1 VFEETGLSD
10 LRSEERSE
18 SASSETKD
26 AQWRKDR
33 KALHSERRRFPRPEK
48 AATAEVLPPA
58 LQPLRFSTRGV
69 EPAGQFAAW
78 QAYVAPL
85 ADIRLPDNV
94 SPEAGF
100 AADHIAWNL
109 GGMLIVQQD
118 TPPHS
123 YMRSQAKVKA
133 NHIDHW
139 HISVL
144 SSGRTWT
151 EVDGHVL
158 EGEPG
163 KVELRSLGHPFRGRS
178 TEAKNLSLFLPRA
191 LLFDVPTPV
200 EIENNIA
207 LCGVFT
213 NMLIE
218 FLDSVES
225 NLPRFA
231 ATDLPHVVQTLRNM
245 IVASVSTSAAQST
258 GTEQHSTVALTERVR
273 RFVEGNLTS
282 GDLSVERICR
292 ELGISRTR
300 LYQIFE
306 QYGGVHHY
314 IQRRRLLSAHAA
326 LSDPANREQIV
337 DIAFAVGF
345 SSAAHFSRA
354 FGKEFGYS
362 PREARNLTIPRYLGQ
377 IVSPASSDSSH
388 SFDEWL
394 KTLGYYH

>member
-1 VFEETGLSD
+1 MH
-10 LRSEERSE
+10 
-18 SASSETKD
+18 A
-26 AQWRKDR
+26 
-33 KALHSERRRFPRPEK
+33 ERRRFPRPEK
-48 AATAEVLPPA
+48 AASEEASLPPA
-58 LQPLRFSTRGV
+58 LQPLRFSTREM
-69 EPAGQFAAW
+69 EPAAQFVAW
-78 QAYVAPL
+78 QTYVAPL
-85 ADIRLPDNV
+85 VDIRLPDNV
-94 SPEAGF
+94 SQEAGF
-100 AADHIAWNL
+100 PADHTAWNL

-133 NHIDHW
+133 NLLDHW

-144 SSGRTWT
+144 RSGRTWS
-151 EVDGHVL
+151 EVDGRVL

-178 TEAKNLSLFLPRA
+178 TEAKTLSLFLPRE
-191 LLFDVPTPV
+191 LLFDVPAPV

-207 LCGVFT
+207 LSGVFT
-213 NMLIE
+213 SMLIE
-218 FLDSVES
+218 YLDSVEG

-231 ATDLPHVVQTLRNM
+231 ATDLPHVVQTVRNM

-258 GTEQHSTVALTERVR
+258 GVEQHSTLAVTERVR
-273 RFVEGNLTS
+273 RFVESNLTS
-282 GDLSVERICR
+282 GDLTVEQICR

-354 FGKEFGYS
+354 FSKEFGYS
-362 PREARNLTIPRYLGQ
+362 PREARNLTIPRYIGQ
-377 IVSPASSDSSH
+377 VATPTSPGGAH
-388 SFDEWL
+388 SFEEWL
-394 KTLGYYH
+394 NTLGYYH

>member
-1 VFEETGLSD
+1 M
-10 LRSEERSE
+10 
-18 SASSETKD
+18 
-26 AQWRKDR
+26 Q
-33 KALHSERRRFPRPEK
+33 SERRRFPRPEK
-48 AATAEVLPPA
+48 AASDGALPPPA
-58 LQPLRFSTRGV
+58 LQPLRFSTRDL
-69 EPAGQFAAW
+69 EPAAQFAAW
-78 QAYVAPL
+78 QTYVNPL
-85 ADIRLPDNV
+85 VDIRLPDNI
-94 SPEAGF
+94 PQETGF
-100 AADHIAWNL
+100 PADHTAWNL

-123 YMRSQAKVKA
+123 YMRPQAKVKA
-133 NHIDHW
+133 NLIDHW
-139 HISVL
+139 HIAVL
-144 SSGRTWT
+144 RDGRTWT

-178 TEAKNLSLFLPRA
+178 TGAQTLSLFLPRA
-191 LLFDVPTPV
+191 LLFDVPAPV

-207 LCGVFT
+207 LSGVFT

-218 FLDSVES
+218 YLDSVED

-231 ATDLPHVVQTLRNM
+231 ATDLPHVVQTVRNM

-258 GTEQHSTVALTERVR
+258 GVEQHSTLAVTERVR
-273 RFVEGNLTS
+273 RFVESNLNS
-282 GDLSVERICR
+282 GDLTVEQICR

-326 LSDPANREQIV
+326 LSDPGNREQIV

-354 FGKEFGYS
+354 FSKEFGYS

-377 IVSPASSDSSH
+377 VASPTSPGGAH
-388 SFDEWL
+388 SFEEWL

>member
-1 VFEETGLSD
+1 MQ
-10 LRSEERSE
+10 
-18 SASSETKD
+18 A
-26 AQWRKDR
+26 
-33 KALHSERRRFPRPEK
+33 ERRRFPRPEK
-48 AATAEVLPPA
+48 AATEEALLPPA
-58 LQPLRFSTRGV
+58 LQPLKFSTRGM
-69 EPAGQFAAW
+69 EPGDQFAAW
-78 QAYVAPL
+78 QTYVAPL
-85 ADIRLPDNV
+85 ADVRLPDNV
-94 SPEAGF
+94 SPTAGF
-100 AADHIAWNL
+100 PADHIAWNL

-118 TPPHS
+118 APPHS

-158 EGEPG
+158 DGEPG
-163 KVELRSLGHPFRGRS
+163 KVELRSLGRPFRGRS
-178 TEAKNLSLFLPRA
+178 TEAKGLSLFLPRA

-207 LCGVFT
+207 LSGVFT

-218 FLDSVES
+218 FLDSVED
-225 NLPRFA
+225 NLTRLA
-231 ATDLPHVVQTLRNM
+231 ATDLPHVVQTVRNM
-245 IVASVSTSAAQST
+245 IVAAVSTSAAQST
-258 GTEQHSTVALTERVR
+258 GTEQHSALALTERVR
-273 RFVEGNLTS
+273 RFVEANLIS
-282 GDLSVERICR
+282 GDLTAERICR
-292 ELGISRTR
+292 ELGVSRTR

-362 PREARNLTIPRYLGQ
+362 PREARNLTIPRYIGQ
-377 IVSPASSDSSH
+377 IVSPAPSDNGH
-388 SFDEWL
+388 SFEEWL

>member
-1 VFEETGLSD
+1 MSD
-10 LRSEERSE
+10 FRREERSE
-18 SASSETKD
+18 SASDETKG
-26 AQWRKDR
+26 QPWRKDR
-33 KALHSERRRFPRPEK
+33 KSSQSDRRRFPRSEE
-48 AATAEVLPPA
+48 ATTEEALPPPA
-58 LQPLRFSTRGV
+58 LQPLKFSTRDM
-69 EPAGQFAAW
+69 EPAEQFAAW
-78 QAYVAPL
+78 QAYVAPV
-85 ADIRLPDNV
+85 ADVRLPDNV
-94 SPEAGF
+94 LPEAGF

-123 YMRSQAKVKA
+123 YMRSQAKAKT

-139 HISVL
+139 HISLL

-151 EVDGHVL
+151 EVDGRVL
-158 EGEPG
+158 EGKPG

-178 TEAKNLSLFLPRA
+178 TEAKSLSLFLPRA

-200 EIENNIA
+200 EIENNAA
-207 LCGVFT
+207 LSGIFT

-218 FLDSVES
+218 FLDSVED

-231 ATDLPHVVQTLRNM
+231 ATDLPHVVQTVRNM

-258 GTEQHSTVALTERVR
+258 GMEQHSTLAVTERVR

-282 GDLSVERICR
+282 GELTVEHICR

-377 IVSPASSDSSH
+377 IVSPASSGSSH

>member
-1 VFEETGLSD
+1 MQ
-10 LRSEERSE
+10 
-18 SASSETKD
+18 A
-26 AQWRKDR
+26 
-33 KALHSERRRFPRPEK
+33 ERRRFPRPEK
-48 AATAEVLPPA
+48 AATEETLPPPA
-58 LQPLRFSTRGV
+58 LQPLKFSTRGM
-69 EPAGQFAAW
+69 ERGDQFAAW
-78 QAYVAPL
+78 QTYVAPL
-85 ADIRLPDNV
+85 ADVRLPDNV
-94 SPEAGF
+94 SLEAGF
-100 AADHIAWNL
+100 PADHIAWNL

-118 TPPHS
+118 APPHS

-158 EGEPG
+158 DGEPG

-178 TEAKNLSLFLPRA
+178 TEAKVLSLFLPRA
-191 LLFDVPTPV
+191 LLFDVPAPV

-207 LCGVFT
+207 LSGVFT

-218 FLDSVES
+218 FLDSVEN
-225 NLPRFA
+225 NLARLA
-231 ATDLPHVVQTLRNM
+231 ATDLPHVVQTVRNM
-245 IVASVSTSAAQST
+245 IVAAISTSAAQST
-258 GTEQHSTVALTERVR
+258 GAEHHSALALTERVR
-273 RFVEGNLTS
+273 RFVEANLIS
-282 GDLSVERICR
+282 GDLTAERICR
-292 ELGISRTR
+292 ELGVSRTR

-362 PREARNLTIPRYLGQ
+362 PREARNLTIPRYVGQ
-377 IVSPASSDSSH
+377 IVSPVPSGNSH

>member
-1 VFEETGLSD
+1 MPD
-10 LRSEERSE
+10 LRREEQ
-18 SASSETKD
+18 SATAAIE
-26 AQWRKDR
+26 ANEQPPRKDR
-33 KALHSERRRFPRPEK
+33 KSSPSERRRFPRPER
-48 AATAEVLPPA
+48 AASDEALQPPA
-58 LQPLRFSTRGV
+58 LQPLRFSTRDL
-69 EPAGQFAAW
+69 EPAAQFAAW

-85 ADIRLPDNV
+85 VDVRLPDNAPQDT
-94 SPEAGF
+94 SFP
-100 AADHIAWNL
+100 ADHIAWNL

-133 NHIDHW
+133 NLIDHW

-144 SSGRTWT
+144 RNGRTWT

-178 TEAKNLSLFLPRA
+178 TEATSLSLFLPRE

-207 LCGVFT
+207 LSGVFT
-213 NMLIE
+213 SMLIE
-218 FLDSVES
+218 YLDSVED
-225 NLPRFA
+225 NLSRFA
-231 ATDLPHVVQTLRNM
+231 ATDLPHVVQTVRNM

-258 GTEQHSTVALTERVR
+258 GVEQHSALAVTERVR
-273 RFVEGNLTS
+273 RFVESNLTS
-282 GDLSVERICR
+282 GELTVEQICR

-326 LSDPANREQIV
+326 LSDPANREQII

-354 FGKEFGYS
+354 FSKEFGYS

-377 IVSPASSDSSH
+377 VASPASPGGNH
-388 SFDEWL
+388 SFEEWL

>member
-1 VFEETGLSD
+1 M
-10 LRSEERSE
+10 
-18 SASSETKD
+18 
-26 AQWRKDR
+26 Q
-33 KALHSERRRFPRPEK
+33 SERRRFPRPEK
-48 AATAEVLPPA
+48 AATEGDLPPPA
-58 LQPLRFSTRGV
+58 LQPLKFSTRGM
-69 EPAGQFAAW
+69 EPGDQFAAW
-78 QAYVAPL
+78 QTYVAPL
-85 ADIRLPDNV
+85 ADVRLPDNA

-100 AADHIAWNL
+100 PADHTAWNL
-109 GGMLIVQQD
+109 GGMLVVQQD
-118 TPPHS
+118 APPHS

-133 NHIDHW
+133 NHVDHW

-158 EGEPG
+158 DGEPG

-178 TEAKNLSLFLPRA
+178 TEAKVLSLFLPRA

-207 LCGVFT
+207 LSGVFT

-218 FLDSVES
+218 FLDSVEN
-225 NLPRFA
+225 NLTRLA
-231 ATDLPHVVQTLRNM
+231 ATDLPHVVQTVRNM
-245 IVASVSTSAAQST
+245 IVAAVSTSAAQST
-258 GTEQHSTVALTERVR
+258 GTEQHSALALTERVR
-273 RFVEGNLTS
+273 RFVEANLISENLTA
-282 GDLSVERICR
+282 ERICR
-292 ELGISRTR
+292 ELGVSRTR

-362 PREARNLTIPRYLGQ
+362 PREARNLTIPRYVGQ
-377 IVSPASSDSSH
+377 IVSPTPAGNSH